1 MKEMRVLFLHKQNTK
16 KVLKKQKN
24 QSFVVL
30 EAFQDDVFQFCA
42 KTNKCH
48 AKRMKGTLKQSKTQS
63 SNKHN
68 TRKIC
73 NQSTFQAIILSERMF
88 Q

>member
-16 KVLKKQKN
+16 KVFKKQKN

-48 AKRMKGTLKQSKTQS
+48 AKRIKGTLK
-63 SNKHN
+63 
-68 TRKIC
+68 
-73 NQSTFQAIILSERMF
+73 
-88 Q
+88 